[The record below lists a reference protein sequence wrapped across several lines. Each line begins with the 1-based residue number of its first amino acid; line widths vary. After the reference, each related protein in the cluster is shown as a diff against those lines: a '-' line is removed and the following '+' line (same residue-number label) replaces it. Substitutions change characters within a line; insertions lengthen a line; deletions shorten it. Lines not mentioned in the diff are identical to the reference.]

1 MEDNQFETT
10 RHAETD
16 ASGGPNPLWTRDF
29 TILTLGSVVS
39 MLGGQLLGFAMSLLV
54 LDYTG
59 STFFFALYNITYFV
73 PYVVMPLIAG
83 PYLDR
88 FSRKKTIY
96 TLDFITAALSG
107 VFALI
112 LHAGHLNFAILAAGT
127 FVYGVIGSV
136 YQVAYESF
144 YPLLITPG
152 NYSKAYSVAS
162 TLQTLT
168 LAMIP
173 VSAFIYNTFGIVPLL
188 AVNVFSYAIAA
199 IFETQIRHEEA
210 YIAKRAAES
219 AGEEAK
225 AGLKR
230 FVDDFRE
237 GMLYLK
243 SEKGLLA
250 VAVYFLFSSFADG
263 GGQTVTLPYFKG
275 AFPNG
280 EYIYMIVWGCGSAAR
295 ALGGIYHY
303 RHRMPVEKKYDI
315 ALTVY
320 IVINIL
326 SAFYLY
332 LPIPAMTLCCV
343 VVGLLGVTSY
353 NIRISATQRYVPDE
367 KKGRFNGAFNT
378 LSMIGMLIGQMVA
391 GVLSLRLPLRLIFML
406 INLICLAA
414 ALYFIGGNR
423 EAISKVYNTQD

>member
-1 MEDNQFETT
+1 METNK
-10 RHAETD
+10 
-16 ASGGPNPLWTRDF
+16 LWTRDF
-29 TILTLGSVVS
+29 TIITLGSVVS

-59 STFFFALYNITYFV
+59 STFYFALYNITYFV

-83 PYLDR
+83 PFLDR
-88 FSRKKTIY
+88 FSRKRTIY
-96 TLDFITAALSG
+96 TLDFITAALCG

-112 LHAGHLNFAILAAGT
+112 MHAGHLNFALLAAGT
-127 FVYGVIGSV
+127 FLFGVIGSV
-136 YQVAYESF
+136 YHVAYESF

-152 NYSKAYSVAS
+152 NFQKAYSVAS
-162 TLQTLT
+162 TLETLT
-168 LAMIP
+168 LAVIP
-173 VSAFIYNTFGIVPLL
+173 VSAFIYNTFGIVPLF
-188 AVNVFSYAIAA
+188 AFNVVTYTIAA
-199 IFETQIRHEEA
+199 VFETQIRHEEA
-210 YIAKRAAES
+210 YIAKRAEETAN
-219 AGEEAK
+219 EAK

-230 FVDDFRE
+230 FVDDFLE
-237 GMLYLK
+237 GMQYLK

-250 VAVYFLFSSFADG
+250 VAVYFLFSSIADG

-280 EYIYMIVWGCGSAAR
+280 EYIYMVVFGCMSAAR
-295 ALGGIYHY
+295 ALGGLYHY
-303 RHRMPVEKKYDI
+303 RHRLPVEKKYDI
-315 ALTVY
+315 ALIVY
-320 IVINIL
+320 VSINAL

-332 LPIPAMTLCCV
+332 LPLPAMTLCCIA
-343 VVGLLGVTSY
+343 VGLLGVTSY

-378 LSMIGMLIGQMVA
+378 LSMIGMLTGQLFA
-391 GVLSLRLPLRLIFML
+391 GLLSLKLSLRLIFTV

-423 EAISKVYNTQD
+423 EAISKVYNTED